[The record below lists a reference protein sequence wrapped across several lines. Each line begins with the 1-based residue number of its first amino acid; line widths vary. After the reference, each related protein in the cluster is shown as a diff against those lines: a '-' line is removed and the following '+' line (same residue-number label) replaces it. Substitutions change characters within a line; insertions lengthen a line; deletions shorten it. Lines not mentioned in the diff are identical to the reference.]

1 MKKSSVSVTNSIQF
15 EHQSVPFGTFAQLL
29 LDGKVV
35 SVKEFLQRPLLKEE
49 WESSKY
55 KPARDYIAS
64 VWKGTFGLDGFS
76 MVPINLVIQKLEEE
90 YTSTDNKAYQDALS
104 LLTTLRD
111 QGVLFLTLDGQSRG
125 FLAILPYVKG
135 DIEGLA
141 ESADDIMLTIDGK
154 LNKQILKSTKYL
166 DLPSN
171 VREVID
177 SRMLSVTIVKD
188 FYEFKDVIDTLV
200 NKQKGWSWAK
210 FQVVKQQNRF
220 GKFVVGLID
229 LFNTKNGIKFSTLWK
244 EKMNKVKNDFK
255 FNRDGH
261 QNFAIILSTLLTDG
275 QWIDKVSSKLKGVDG
290 PSQTHFDKV
299 FTYSNELLSLR
310 KDATYI
316 SELIN
321 WNVFRWVIE
330 GGSRS
335 NDLYKKLQHTK
346 RYSIVDLPKLMN
358 VFIKHHIEIKGSK
371 KNPHTLSWM
380 SDSQGNIVRID
391 QGYSHANE
399 NQSTQSITSRM
410 TMFLSSF
417 PWDQCVNE
425 GILRESDSMPLMS
438 DVVIHNDFKDLNGK
452 PLNMLDLSSYD
463 RSHKESKK
471 NGGSNLLENL
481 VVEEAGENRSRGGE
495 NI

>member
-1 MKKSSVSVTNSIQF
+1 MKKSNVSVTNSIQF
-15 EHQSVPFGTFAQLL
+15 EHHSVPFGTFAQLL

-104 LLTTLRD
+104 LLTALRD

-135 DIEGLA
+135 DIEGLE

-177 SRMLSVTIVKD
+177 SRMLSVTLVKD

-261 QNFAIILSTLLTDG
+261 QNFAIILSTLLMDG

-346 RYSIVDLPKLMN
+346 RYTIVDLSKLMT
-358 VFIKHHIEIKGSK
+358 VFIKHHLEIKGSK
-371 KNPHTLSWM
+371 KNPHPLSWM

-410 TMFLSSF
+410 STFLASF
-417 PWDQCVNE
+417 PWDDCVSE
-425 GILRESDSMPLMS
+425 GILRESGSMPKMS
-438 DVVIHNDFKDLNGK
+438 DVVIHNDFKDLNGS

-471 NGGSNLLENL
+471 NGGPNTLPNL
-481 VVEEAGENRSRGGE
+481 VVEDAGANRSRGGD

>member
-1 MKKSSVSVTNSIQF
+1 MKKSNVSVLNSIQF

-49 WESSKY
+49 WMSSKY

-76 MVPINLVIQKLEEE
+76 MVPLNLVIQKLEEE
-90 YTSTDNKAYQDALS
+90 YTSTDNKAYQDALN

-125 FLAILPYVKG
+125 FLAILPYIKG

-154 LNKQILKSTKYL
+154 QNKQLLKSTKYL

-177 SRMLSVTIVKD
+177 SRMLSVTIVTN

-220 GKFVVGLID
+220 GKFVVGMID

-261 QNFAIILSTLLTDG
+261 QHFTIILSTLFTDG
-275 QWIDKVSSKLKGVDG
+275 QWIDKVSSKLKGVDS
-290 PSQTHFDKV
+290 PSQAAFDKV

-321 WNVFRWVIE
+321 WNVFRWVID

-346 RYSIVDLPKLMN
+346 RYSIVDLSKLMN
-358 VFIKHHIEIKGSK
+358 VFVKHHLEIKGSK
-371 KNPHTLSWM
+371 KNPHPLSWM

-399 NQSTQSITSRM
+399 NQSTQSISSRM
-410 TMFLSSF
+410 SMFLSSF
-417 PWDQCVNE
+417 PWDQCIEE
-425 GILRESDSMPLMS
+425 GILRESDSMPVMS
-438 DVVIHNDFKDLNGK
+438 DVVIHNDFKDLNGN

-481 VVEEAGENRSRGGE
+481 VVEEASENRSRGSE